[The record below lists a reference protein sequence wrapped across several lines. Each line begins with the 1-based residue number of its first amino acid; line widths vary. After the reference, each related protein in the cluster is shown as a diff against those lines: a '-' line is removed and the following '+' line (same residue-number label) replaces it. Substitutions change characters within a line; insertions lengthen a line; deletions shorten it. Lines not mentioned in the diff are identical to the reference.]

1 VVDVKS
7 MEGIKR
13 IWPTMVSYSSSVNGI
28 WRKKGAER
36 EREREQALPWDK
48 EESMHILAVACH
60 VSNTFGGPHQL
71 PPASFNLTQ
80 PVACF
85 ASKNLTATDMVTLFG
100 THSIGRSHYSSF
112 SDSLYT
118 QLDAAM
124 A

>member
-1 VVDVKS
+1 MAS
-7 MEGIKR
+7 GGR
-13 IWPTMVSYSSSVNGI
+13 RGLS
-28 WRKKGAER
+28 ER
-36 EREREQALPWDK
+36 EK
-48 EESMHILAVACH
+48 ESRHFLGIRKRACTSSPSHARNATRNMGGIMFAIPLGSLDGH